1 MSKNI
6 SLHCLLYGM
15 LFAIGVTGAL
25 GDIWIYEWSKTG
37 KPSRLLLASAV
48 WLLSL
53 LLFGFYLKWDI
64 RPFGAAFMLSAVLHI
79 LMVAAWD
86 VVYYRSALTPLE
98 WTGMAFG
105 LLAVVFLEIG
115 RDPANV
121 PHATVDV
128 RSTQGTEV
136 LP

>member
-1 MSKNI
+1 
-6 SLHCLLYGM
+6 M
-15 LFAIGVTGAL
+15 LFAIGVTGAF

-37 KPSRLLLASAV
+37 KPSRLLLAGAV

-64 RPFGAAFMLSAVLHI
+64 RPFGTAFMLSTVLHI

-86 VVYYRSALTPLE
+86 VVYYRSAFTPLE

-115 RDPANV
+115 SDPANV